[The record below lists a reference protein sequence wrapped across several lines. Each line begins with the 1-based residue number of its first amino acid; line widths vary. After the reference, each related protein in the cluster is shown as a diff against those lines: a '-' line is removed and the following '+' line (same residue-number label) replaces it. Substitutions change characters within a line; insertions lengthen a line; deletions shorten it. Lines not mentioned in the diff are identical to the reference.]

1 MVCDLEFWLLMRTQR
16 RRSPLLVA
24 TAVVASLASVV
35 VWALP
40 SAGIQ
45 RGSDCTIV
53 GDRHRNHLRGTPGND
68 VICGMG
74 GNDTIHAR
82 SGDDIVIGGPGTD
95 QMWGGGGEDQL
106 LGGQGVDSA
115 RGGAGMDRLLGQGG
129 RDAFLEGDGGN
140 DLLRGG
146 AASDR
151 CLTSR
156 DGRGGDTVNGGP
168 GLDGFDVDPGDRRR
182 SVELPRPG
190 CPTPGTPP

>member
-95 QMWGGGGEDQL
+95 QMWGGGGRI
-106 LGGQGVDSA
+106 SS
-115 RGGAGMDRLLGQGG
+115 
-129 RDAFLEGDGGN
+129 LEGKGSIRPVEEPAWTDCWAKG
-140 DLLRGG
+140 DATPSSKETVETTSCVAAPHQTG
-146 AASDR
+146 A
-151 CLTSR
+151 
-156 DGRGGDTVNGGP
+156 
-168 GLDGFDVDPGDRRR
+168 
-182 SVELPRPG
+182 
-190 CPTPGTPP
+190 